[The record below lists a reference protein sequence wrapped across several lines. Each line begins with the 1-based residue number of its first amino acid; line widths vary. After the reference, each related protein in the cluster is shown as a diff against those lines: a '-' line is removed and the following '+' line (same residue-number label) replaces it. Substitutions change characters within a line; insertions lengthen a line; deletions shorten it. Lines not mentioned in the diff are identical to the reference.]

1 MITCWRNVCRSI
13 LLCFFALVFAAK
25 CQKEGF
31 LRKMKRRELEL
42 VILHFVFSLSA
53 RISEIASHLMHD
65 VETNPGPC
73 ENQVHIDS

>member
-1 MITCWRNVCRSI
+1 
-13 LLCFFALVFAAK
+13 
-25 CQKEGF
+25 
-31 LRKMKRRELEL
+31 MKRSELEL
-42 VILHFVFSLSA
+42 VILHFVFGLSA